1 MLPAF
6 ETLLSN
12 YETSINEVESKII
25 NGEIKGWRLFEEL
38 ETIEQPVGDAWSVV
52 SHLQGVKNSD
62 DLRNAHQ
69 KVLPNYVKTM
79 TVTTQS
85 VPIYNALEA
94 IKGNEDEWKSLANA
108 QKRIVDKNL
117 NSMKNEGVNL
127 TGEKQKRFNE
137 IKTELAELSTEFSN
151 NLLDATKKWSLTI
164 TDPAEIEGFPESL
177 KLLTAQQAESADAEK
192 GPWKLTL
199 DAPVLGPVLQQASSR
214 RIREKI
220 YMENITKAGE
230 ENAPIIEKIMRL
242 REEKAN
248 LLGYNCH
255 ADLSLSTKMA
265 GNTKNVND
273 LTQSLRDR
281 AYPAAKKEV
290 EELKKF
296 AESRGHVGNLEPW
309 DLAYYAEKQREELFG
324 FTQEELRPYFALPNV
339 LEGLFSL
346 CEKLFDVTIVE
357 AHGEEAGQK
366 FKLGTRTFNFSTY
379 FRKMILTSILPAS
392 FWTPFLA
399 RKRSKGGHG
408 WQCAVNAPI
417 C

>member
-1 MLPAF
+1 MGILGAHFVRRHFTAINNPLVETHTLPPFQHISPSHVLPAF

-62 DLRNAHQ
+62 DLRKAHQ

-164 TDPAEIEGFPESL
+164 TDPAEIDGFPESL
-177 KLLTAQQAESADAEK
+177 KLLTAQQAENGDAEK

-199 DAPVLGPVLQQASSR
+199 DAPVLGPVLQQANSR

-220 YMENITKAGE
+220 YMANITKAGE
-230 ENAPIIEKIMRL
+230 ENAPLIEKILRL
-242 REEKAN
+242 RKEKAN
-248 LLGYNCH
+248 LLGHSCH
-255 ADLSLSTKMA
+255 ADLGLSTKMA
-265 GNTKNVND
+265 SNTKNVND

-357 AHGEEAGQK
+357 A
-366 FKLGTRTFNFSTY
+366 
-379 FRKMILTSILPAS
+379 
-392 FWTPFLA
+392 
-399 RKRSKGGHG
+399 SKHLSD
-408 WQCAVNAPI
+408 I
-417 C
+417 